1 MPRLTMVWLLLVWAG
16 VIALTGCL
24 SVPPVPEQFRARG
37 YKPAQ
42 SATEGEGWLFGR
54 LTGRP
59 VDGSQPE
66 QSGAASAR
74 PGQSGQT
81 SQSGGAIVSPGA
93 SQHQTAGTS
102 SVQPSS
108 SRQPAE
114 GLFPT
119 NAAAVAGE
127 RPTIRRAYPP
137 APKVPATAVT
147 APGSQ
152 AAGTPT
158 SLARPAAQK
167 SESKGFDLSEL
178 APENVYK
185 RLKAAAGLGPDE
197 TIARQNLQEGE
208 ALFRQKKYAEAIA
221 KFKTAVARWP
231 DSTIEEDALFLLAE
245 CYFFTDK
252 YPRAEDTYAQLL
264 KKYDNTR
271 YLDTVVARL
280 FAIGRYWEQYYRE
293 HPEWV
298 IQPNL
303 FDRSR
308 PWFDTF
314 GNAIAAYEKVRL
326 HDPTGPLADDAVMA
340 TANAYFVKGEYENA
354 AYHYRLL
361 RKEYPN
367 SEFQVPAHILGLQAV
382 MRVYQGEHYDG
393 DPLQEAEEIAQ
404 QALTQFGSQLG
415 EEKARMQQAAAAIK
429 EMKARRDWAMG
440 QYYEQKRYYGAART
454 YYHNLIDNYPDT
466 HHAAMARRRLEEIS
480 DKPDVPPNRFKW
492 LTSLFPADYE

>member
-1 MPRLTMVWLLLVWAG
+1 MLVTPQSEG
-16 VIALTGCL
+16 QN
-24 SVPPVPEQFRARG
+24 PHRATTP
-37 YKPAQ
+37 YA
-42 SATEGEGWLFGR
+42 
-54 LTGRP
+54 
-59 VDGSQPE
+59 
-66 QSGAASAR
+66 
-74 PGQSGQT
+74 
-81 SQSGGAIVSPGA
+81 
-93 SQHQTAGTS
+93 
-102 SVQPSS
+102 VQPSS
-108 SRQPAE
+108 YSQPAE
-114 GLFPT
+114 VQTAATTAAPT
-119 NAAAVAGE
+119 AQ
-127 RPTIRRAYPP
+127 RPVVRRAYPP
-137 APKVPATAVT
+137 APKVPAAAV
-147 APGSQ
+147 
-152 AAGTPT
+152 AAADYQLRGTPT
-158 SLARPAAQK
+158 SLTQPSAKKEQ
-167 SESKGFDLSEL
+167 SKGLDLSEL

-185 RLKAAAGLGPDE
+185 RLKAAAGFGPDE

-208 ALFRQKKYAEAIA
+208 ALFRQGKYAEAIA

-252 YPRAEDTYAQLL
+252 YPRAEDTYARLL

-326 HDPTGPLADDAVMA
+326 HDPIGPLADDAVMA

-367 SEFQVPAHILGLQAV
+367 SDFQVPAHILGLQAV

-404 QALTQFGSQLG
+404 QALTQFGNQLG

-440 QYYEQKRYYGAART
+440 QYYEQKSYYGAART
-454 YYHNLIDNYPDT
+454 YYQNLINNYPDT
-466 HHAAMARRRLEEIS
+466 QHAALARRRLEEIS
-480 DKPDVPPNRFKW
+480 NKPDVPPNRFKW
-492 LTSLFPADYE
+492 LTSLFPSDYE